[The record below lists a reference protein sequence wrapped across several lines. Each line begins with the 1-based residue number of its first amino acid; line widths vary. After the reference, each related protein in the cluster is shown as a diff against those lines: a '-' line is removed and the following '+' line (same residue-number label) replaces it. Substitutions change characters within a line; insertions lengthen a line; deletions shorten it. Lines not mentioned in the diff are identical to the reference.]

1 MSYIKTRIDENRK
14 PGQWLFTGS
23 QHFGLMQ
30 GISQSLAGRA
40 AVLSLMAARCLRCTI
55 SGRGT
60 AWKST
65 WLSKWGKRA
74 ESPVGTAGVISRA
87 SGRFTL
93 KKGIDHYNWK
103 DILGI

>member
-1 MSYIKTRIDENRK
+1 LSYIKTRIDENRK

-23 QHFGLMQ
+23 QPFGLMQ

-55 SGRGT
+55 SGRGK

-65 WLSKWGKRA
+65 WLSKWGERVEIPRRNGGRHFA
-74 ESPVGTAGVISRA
+74 RIGPVFPEER
-87 SGRFTL
+87 
-93 KKGIDHYNWK
+93 H
-103 DILGI
+103 